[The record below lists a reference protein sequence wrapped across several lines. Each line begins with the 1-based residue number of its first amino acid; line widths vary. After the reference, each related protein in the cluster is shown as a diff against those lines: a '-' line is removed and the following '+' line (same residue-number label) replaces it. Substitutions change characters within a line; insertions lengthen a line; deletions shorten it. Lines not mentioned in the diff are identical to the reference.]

1 MSPDR
6 GTGLLAGQSALVTGG
21 SRGIGR
27 EIACALAGEGAAVC
41 VHYGES
47 GDAAAEVVRGIRD
60 AGGKAFAAQ
69 ASFGGGDVSAS
80 LLDRAEA
87 GFGAFGIEGLDI
99 LVNNAGVGVMA
110 SIADT
115 DEALLDR
122 FLAVNLKAPF
132 LLTRAALPRMRDG
145 GRIITVSSMVSVAAY
160 PACIGYAMS
169 KAGVNSF
176 TRSLA
181 AELGARGITVNAIAP
196 GATDTDFLSPLR
208 DNAPFM
214 EAIRAMTALRRLGQ
228 PGDIASVALFLAS
241 PAGGWLT
248 GQILEAS
255 GGMHL

>member
-1 MSPDR
+1 MSM
-6 GTGLLAGQSALVTGG
+6 GVILAGKSALVTGG

-27 EIACALAGEGAAVC
+27 EIALALAREGAVVC
-41 VHYGES
+41 VHYGAS
-47 GDAAAEVVRGIRD
+47 ADAATETVGLIRD
-60 AGGKAFAAQ
+60 AGGKAFAVQ
-69 ASFGGGDVSAS
+69 ATFGAGDVSAA
-80 LLDRAEA
+80 LLEQVEA
-87 GFGAFGIEGLDI
+87 GLAAFGIGGLDI
-99 LVNNAGVGVMA
+99 LVNNAGVGTMA
-110 SIADT
+110 AIADT

-132 LLTRAALPRMRDG
+132 LLIRAALPNMRDG
-145 GRIITVSSMVSVAAY
+145 GRIITISSMVSVAAY

-181 AELGARGITVNAIAP
+181 AELGARSITVNAIAP
-196 GATDTDFLSPLR
+196 GATDTDFISPLR

-214 EAIRAMTALRRLGQ
+214 DAIRTMTALGRLGQ
-228 PGDIASVALFLAS
+228 PSDIASVALFLAS
-241 PAGGWLT
+241 PSGGWLT

>member
-1 MSPDR
+1 M
-6 GTGLLAGQSALVTGG
+6 LAGRTALVTGA

-27 EIACALAGEGAAVC
+27 EIALGLAREGAVVC
-41 VHYGES
+41 VHYGQAA
-47 GDAAAEVVRGIRD
+47 DAAAETVRLIEE
-60 AGGKAFAAQ
+60 AGGRAFPAQATFGAGDAPALLLERFAAGL
-69 ASFGGGDVSAS
+69 APFGM
-80 LLDRAEA
+80 
-87 GFGAFGIEGLDI
+87 EGLDI

-110 SIADT
+110 AIADT

-132 LLTRAALPRMRDG
+132 LLTRAALPTMRDG
-145 GRIITVSSMVSVAAY
+145 GRIITISSMVSVAAY

-214 EAIRAMTALRRLGQ
+214 AAIRDMTALRRLGQ
-228 PGDIASVALFLAS
+228 PGDIAAVALFLAS

-248 GQILEAS
+248 GQVLEAS